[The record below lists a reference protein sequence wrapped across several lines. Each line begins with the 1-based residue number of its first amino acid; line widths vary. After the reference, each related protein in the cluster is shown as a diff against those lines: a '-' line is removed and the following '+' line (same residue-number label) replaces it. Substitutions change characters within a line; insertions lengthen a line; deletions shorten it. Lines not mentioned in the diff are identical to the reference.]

1 MSHSNKPEYF
11 TLTNVDAHDGTHY
24 LIGIFENID
33 AVYYRM
39 KQMYTRCGSEYHI
52 ECFHLSDAETE
63 AKKWSQTNVERK
75 TYQREEEMKEARLK
89 EWEEHHEKWDEL
101 NDKEDEVLYDEKGR
115 EI

>member
-1 MSHSNKPEYF
+1 MSHPNQPEYF

-39 KQMYTRCGSEYHI
+39 KQMYLHCGKELHI

-63 AKKWSQTNVERK
+63 AKEWSKTNISRK
-75 TYQREEEMKEARLK
+75 EYQREEAIKELMSA
-89 EWEEHHEKWDEL
+89 
-101 NDKEDEVLYDEKGR
+101 
-115 EI
+115 